1 MRLRSTRNPED
12 AVHHPVFARYYARMS
27 VAAETT
33 AGLARIRT
41 ELLSGLTGRV
51 IEIGAGNGLNFTHYP
66 PTVSEVVAIEPERT
80 LRQLAVRSALG
91 AGIPVDVIPGTAE
104 TLPVGDETFDA
115 AVLSLVLCTVRDVRR
130 SLAEAQR
137 VLRPGGELRFFEH
150 VRADDRAMATTQR
163 VLDAT
168 LWPLLTGGC
177 HTSRDALAA
186 IEAAGFV
193 VETHRV
199 VRVPESGVRLPTSAC
214 VLGVARRPGARLEGA
229 EGAEGPAAAR

>member
-1 MRLRSTRNPED
+1 MRLRNTRSPKD

-33 AGLARIRT
+33 AGLAGIRK

-80 LRQLAVRSALG
+80 LRQLAIRSALG
-91 AGIPVDVIPGTAE
+91 AGIPVDVMPGTAE
-104 TLPVGDETFDA
+104 ALPAEDETFDA

-130 SLAEAQR
+130 SLAEARR

-193 VETHRV
+193 VETHRG

-214 VLGVARRPGARLEGA
+214 VLGVARRSDAKT
-229 EGAEGPAAAR
+229 EGPEGPGRATAR